1 MPQPRATYEAALAG
15 TLNQMLER
23 PSGVGALSMIE
34 LHLLINDNTSLYLD
48 PAVPTH
54 APTSAQSLR
63 APAIPQ
69 EHGAKNASYVDALM
83 P

>member
-1 MPQPRATYEAALAG
+1 MPQPRAVYEAALAG

-63 APAIPQ
+63 VPAIPQ

>member
-1 MPQPRATYEAALAG
+1 MYEAALAG

-54 APTSAQSLR
+54 APTS
-63 APAIPQ
+63 
-69 EHGAKNASYVDALM
+69 D
-83 P
+83 

>member
-1 MPQPRATYEAALAG
+1 LPQPRAVYEAALAG

-63 APAIPQ
+63 VPAIPQ

>member
-1 MPQPRATYEAALAG
+1 MYEAALAG

-34 LHLLINDNTSLYLD
+34 LHLLLNDNTSLYLD
-48 PAVPTH
+48 PAVLTH
-54 APTSAQSLR
+54 APTSDQSLR

-69 EHGAKNASYVDALM
+69 VHGHPGANYIDAVM